1 MITFLRFAPWVAIIL
16 AVGLLLYMVR
26 ENGKTTALQNIERQ
40 NNDASTR
47 ANETVLDYDACLD
60 AGRLWNFGTGK
71 CVRRAGRD
79 RD

>member
-1 MITFLRFAPWVAIIL
+1 MDLMRFAPWVAAIV
-16 AVGLLLYMVR
+16 AVGLLLYSAR
-26 ENGKTTALQNIERQ
+26 EQGRNSALEDVKDQ

-47 ANETVLDYDACLD
+47 ANETVLDYDACID
-60 AGRLWNFGTGK
+60 AGGLWNFGTGK